1 MQIINQL
8 IYDNGK
14 KKCYRQD
21 YEKYDKT
28 FFFFFFKELFIKSR
42 D

>member
-1 MQIINQL
+1 MQIINQQ

-14 KKCYRQD
+14 KRYRQD

-28 FFFFFFKELFIKSR
+28 FFLKNYL
-42 D
+42 

>member
-1 MQIINQL
+1 MQIINQK

-14 KKCYRQD
+14 KRYRQD

-28 FFFFFFKELFIKSR
+28 IYKKKTIIKSR
-42 D
+42 N